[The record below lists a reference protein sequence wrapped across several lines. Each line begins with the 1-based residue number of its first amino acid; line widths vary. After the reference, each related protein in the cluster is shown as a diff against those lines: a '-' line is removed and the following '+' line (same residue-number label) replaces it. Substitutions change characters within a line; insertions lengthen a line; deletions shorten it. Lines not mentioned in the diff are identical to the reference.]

1 MPEFISPYVIAA
13 EPSGN
18 VVLTDVNYGEVYR
31 GNPVTGTHV
40 LLSGAT
46 IGYGEGPEFG
56 YALGIA
62 VVHVPE
68 PSAIVLVGIG
78 VVMASLWTL
87 GRSAPGTA
95 AGLSSNTD
103 AAND

>member
-78 VVMASLWTL
+78 VAVASLCTL
-87 GRSAPGTA
+87 RRSAPGTA